1 MRQAQAAEASWY
13 LWKFVYRKRCGLGRL
28 PAFFRTV
35 PAMAR
40 RVPVVHVTRP
50 VHPFR
55 LDALGGSDRGTLA
68 EREPAGRPPGAGGS
82 TARGHGNRSMISYP
96 K

>member
-1 MRQAQAAEASWY
+1 MRQVQAAEASWY

-40 RVPVVHVTRP
+40 RVPVVHVTRS
-50 VHPFR
+50 VHPFQ
-55 LDALGGSDRGTLA
+55 LDALANRTEEHLWI
-68 EREPAGRPPGAGGS
+68 REAAGRPPGAGGS

>member
-55 LDALGGSDRGTLA
+55 LDALANRTEEHLWKGRRRDGL
-68 EREPAGRPPGAGGS
+68 REPEGVLPAVMGAG
-82 TARGHGNRSMISYP
+82 P
-96 K
+96 